1 MPFGSSG
8 AGTAGNVSV
17 ALLLCAGGSSGLN
30 VGATATGGFFG
41 GTPSDVGVPT
51 DSDNHAIGA
60 YAGGGFGGVFS
71 PQATTVTDL
80 KNNFRSEAINLGIGP
95 LNGSVEVAHG
105 TNERGETMEVMTVVP
120 PFLSFGG
127 GAAFTSMNTWTMSQ
141 TIWSQGGGWL
151 SD

>member
-1 MPFGSSG
+1 
-8 AGTAGNVSV
+8 
-17 ALLLCAGGSSGLN
+17 
-30 VGATATGGFFG
+30 
-41 GTPSDVGVPT
+41 
-51 DSDNHAIGA
+51 
-60 YAGGGFGGVFS
+60 
-71 PQATTVTDL
+71 VTDL
-80 KNNFRSEAINLGIGP
+80 KDNFRSEAINLGLGP

-105 TNERGETMEVMTVVP
+105 TNQRGETMEVMTVIP